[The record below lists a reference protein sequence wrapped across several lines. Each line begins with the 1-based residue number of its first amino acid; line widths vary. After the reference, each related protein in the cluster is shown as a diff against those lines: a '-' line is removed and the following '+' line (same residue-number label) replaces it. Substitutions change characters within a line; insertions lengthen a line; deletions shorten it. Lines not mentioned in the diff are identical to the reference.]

1 LPAESNNS
9 GAFFSLGSHDINITN
24 ILQNDIESFYTHTR
38 YLIVLAT
45 HLKPIIMEILQARIF
60 TIDYSYR
67 SISRSLQSHAR
78 CSIVTSFFH
87 LSFRLIENTVSAQST
102 MLTGRYLE
110 VYYNLMLD
118 ARSLSL
124 SSTSAFAS
132 ERTLSQHNRLCLQ
145 VDISKFTISCWML
158 DR

>member
-1 LPAESNNS
+1 MPAESNNS
-9 GAFFSLGSHDINITN
+9 GAFFSLGSNDINIMN

-45 HLKPIIMEILQARIF
+45 HLKPIITEILQARTFI
-60 TIDYSYR
+60 IDYSYR
-67 SISRSLQSHAR
+67 SISRSLQSHSR
-78 CSIVTSFFH
+78 CSIVISFFH

-110 VYYNLMLD
+110 VYNLMLD
-118 ARSLSL
+118 ARSLTL

-132 ERTLSQHNRLCLQ
+132 ERTLSQQ
-145 VDISKFTISCWML
+145 
-158 DR
+158 